1 MRYVLAILLPPSM
14 ALAYGGCGSFTLN
27 IILCLVGYIPGMV
40 HAILFVL
47 QKESNDRHQAM
58 MKEMVKWQAHQDLKR
73 NSRRKT
79 EIVCRKKEDN
89 VTASGDKASC
99 Y

>member
-40 HAILFVL
+40 HAILIVL

-58 MKEMVKWQAHQDLKR
+58 MKE
-73 NSRRKT
+73 
-79 EIVCRKKEDN
+79 
-89 VTASGDKASC
+89 
-99 Y
+99 

>member
-1 MRYVLAILLPPSM
+1 
-14 ALAYGGCGSFTLN
+14 
-27 IILCLVGYIPGMV
+27 MV
-40 HAILFVL
+40 HAILIVL

-58 MKEMVKWQAHQDLKR
+58 MKEMVKWQVHQDLKR

>member
-14 ALAYGGCGSFTLN
+14 ALAYGGCGSFILN

-40 HAILFVL
+40 HAILIVL

-73 NSRRKT
+73 KSRRKT

>member
-14 ALAYGGCGSFTLN
+14 ALAYGGCGSFILN
-27 IILCLVGYIPGMV
+27 IFLCLVGYIPGMV
-40 HAILFVL
+40 HAILIVL
-47 QKESNDRHQAM
+47 QKESND
-58 MKEMVKWQAHQDLKR
+58 KWQVHQDLKR